1 MKFLDHI
8 ELNPTISL
16 QKGKYY
22 SFVEMSN
29 VSTDKMSPKAIVS
42 KAFSSGVKF
51 EDGDTVIARIEP
63 CLQNGKKFFVKDIG
77 KGFGSTEFLV
87 FRPRDKNVDAKYLY
101 YFMQTDHIKKSMI
114 NSMTGS
120 TGRQRVNND
129 IFNTMDINLPSVKVQ
144 VKIGK
149 ILSSYDELIE
159 NNQKQIKLLEEAAQR
174 LYKEWFVDLRFPGH
188 ENTKIIDG
196 IPEGWKKT
204 IIGEYL
210 KVKSGYAFKSSWWQS
225 SGNPVVKIKN
235 IDNNTIDFSSID
247 YVSPEHTLK
256 IPDFKLNRGDIVIA
270 MTGATIGKIG
280 IIPETK
286 DLYTNQRVGKVFPNK
301 ELTNPTPFV
310 FCFYVQE
317 SILKQIVAIS
327 SSSSAQPN
335 ISGKQLESFEVI
347 TNIETI
353 NKFCDFTQPLFD
365 KINMLYKQIQLLK
378 QARDGLLPKLI
389 SGELE
394 V

>member
-144 VKIGK
+144 VKIGQ
-149 ILSSYDELIE
+149 ILSSYDELID

-196 IPEGWKKT
+196 IPEGWNKGSLSNIALFKRGKT
-204 IIGEYL
+204 ITKAQVEKGDI
-210 KVKSGYAFKSSWWQS
+210 
-225 SGNPVVKIKN
+225 PVVAGGLKPAYYHNKANTVAPVITVSGSGANAGYTELYN
-235 IDNNTIDFSSID
+235 IDVFASDCSFADSKTTPNLFFV
-247 YVSPEHTLK
+247 YCFLK
-256 IPDFKLNRGDIVIA
+256 N
-270 MTGATIGKIG
+270 
-280 IIPETK
+280 
-286 DLYTNQRVGKVFPNK
+286 NK
-301 ELTNPTPFV
+301 EMVNSL
-310 FCFYVQE
+310 Q
-317 SILKQIVAIS
+317 KGA
-327 SSSSAQPN
+327 AQPHVYAKDIN
-335 ISGKQLESFEVI
+335 SINLLVPNTKL
-347 TNIETI
+347 I
-353 NKFCDFTQPLFD
+353 NKFCKLVAPYFE
-365 KINMLYKQIQLLK
+365 KIKILENQNKLTS
-378 QARDGLLPKLI
+378 QARDRLLPKLVN
-389 SGELE
+389 GELE